1 MAVLHYE
8 VVARAGV
15 TPTHWL
21 ACTHGIF
28 GSGSNWRSVARKF
41 LDAAPTWGAV
51 LIDLRGHGKSPS
63 GSEPHTLAACAL
75 DLVETLQQLRE
86 QGMKIEALSA
96 HSFGGKVALA
106 LSGIAS
112 DQLPPL
118 HRFILDSTPSAR
130 PNAWHPP
137 LHSVPT
143 VLLLLESLPPTWPT
157 RDAFVA
163 AIVDAGQPLAIAQWL
178 GLSVQRVDEH
188 YALRLDLAVVRAL
201 LDDYF
206 AQDFWSHLVDDRAP
220 IDFVVASRG
229 NTVSDTELARLGVA
243 PGHVHT
249 VVLDA
254 GHWLHVDAP
263 GPLVA
268 HLVDRLAGKISGA

>member
-1 MAVLHYE
+1 MTILHYE
-8 VVARAGV
+8 VVAGAGV

-21 ACTHGIF
+21 ALTHGIF
-28 GSGSNWRSVARKF
+28 GSGGNWRSIARKF

-63 GSEPHTLAACAL
+63 GTAPHTLAACAL
-75 DLVETLQQLRE
+75 DLAETLNQLRD
-86 QGMKIEALSA
+86 QGMQVEALTA

-112 DQLPPL
+112 DRLTPL

-130 PNAWHPP
+130 PHAWHPP

-143 VLLLLESLPPTWPT
+143 VLALLESLPATWAS

-163 AIVDAGQPLAIAQWL
+163 AVVDAGQPLAIAQWL
-178 GLSVQRVDEH
+178 GLSVHRVEDQ

-206 AQDFWSHLVDDRAP
+206 AQDFWSYLVDDRAP
-220 IDFVVASRG
+220 IDFVVARRG
-229 NTVSDTELARLGVA
+229 KTVSDADLARLQVLPA
-243 PGHVHT
+243 HVQT

-268 HLVDRLAGKISGA
+268 HLVARLPV

>member
-8 VVARAGV
+8 VVARDGV

-21 ACTHGIF
+21 ALTHGIF
-28 GSGSNWRSVARKF
+28 GSGSNWRSIARKF
-41 LDAAPTWGAV
+41 LEAAPTWGAV

-63 GSEPHTLAACAL
+63 GAAPHTLAACAL
-75 DLVETLQQLRE
+75 DLVETLNEMRDR
-86 QGMKIEALSA
+86 GMQVEALSA

-106 LSGIAS
+106 LSGIGS
-112 DQLPPL
+112 DQLTPL

-130 PNAWHPP
+130 PHAWHPP

-143 VLLLLESLPPTWPT
+143 VLSLLESLPTTWPT

-163 AIVDAGQPLAIAQWL
+163 AVVDAGQPLAIAQWL
-178 GLSVQRVDEH
+178 GLSVQRVAEH
-188 YALRLDLAVVRAL
+188 YALRLELTVVRAL

-206 AQDFWSHLVDDRAP
+206 AQDFWSYLVDDRAP

-229 NTVSDTELARLGVA
+229 NTVSAADMARLELA
-243 PGHVHT
+243 PPHIHT
-249 VVLDA
+249 GVLDA

-268 HLVDRLAGKISGA
+268 HLVARLPA

>member
-1 MAVLHYE
+1 MTILHYE

-15 TPTHWL
+15 TPMHWL
-21 ACTHGIF
+21 ALTHGIF
-28 GSGSNWRSVARKF
+28 GSGNNWRSVASKF
-41 LDAAPTWGAV
+41 LEAAPTWGAV

-63 GSEPHTLAACAL
+63 GAAPHTLAACAL
-75 DLVETLQQLRE
+75 DVAETLNQLRD
-86 QGMKIEALSA
+86 QGKHVDALTA

-112 DQLPPL
+112 DRLTPL

-130 PNAWHPP
+130 PHAWQPP

-143 VLLLLESLPPTWPT
+143 VLALLESLPARWAS
-157 RDAFVA
+157 RAAFVA
-163 AIVDAGQPLAIAQWL
+163 AVVDAGQPLAIAQWL
-178 GLSVQRVDEH
+178 GLSVQRVDEQ
-188 YALRLDLAVVRAL
+188 YALRLDLTVVRAL
-201 LDDYF
+201 LNDYF
-206 AQDFWSHLVDDRAP
+206 IQDFWSYLVDDRAP

-229 NTVSDTELARLGVA
+229 NTVSAEDETRLQLLPA
-243 PGHVHT
+243 HVHT

-268 HLVDRLAGKISGA
+268 QLVARLSS